1 MIKTNKVL
9 DTAGDGLWS
18 DVMCGVLVTDVSLDL
33 GESAEYPR
41 NELVVGFDPE
51 TWNTLVDGLIYTD
64 SKFLRGVRK
73 LLNDRGLPGRG
84 VSYSGVVGYHIPSR
98 ACRDQITFPLMLPTR
113 LSAPGMPNFPTEC
126 VRTPRIWYN
135 RSIFKPRKK

>member
-84 VSYSGVVGYHIPSR
+84 VSYSEQGMQGPDYVSFDVTDAFI
-98 ACRDQITFPLMLPTR
+98 
-113 LSAPGMPNFPTEC
+113 SAWHAKFSN
-126 VRTPRIWYN
+126 
-135 RSIFKPRKK
+135 